1 MTQAAPLH
9 QNNGIHE
16 TQLTSENTLLQK
28 IQPRVKFLTFNTW
41 GLKFVS
47 KHRKERL
54 RAIAD
59 KLSGSKVGTP
69 IEELNVLN
77 TNENG
82 EQDDEESIDDYD
94 IVALQE
100 IWCKE
105 DWDYINLRCKERFP
119 YTRIFYSG
127 IITGPGLAILSKIP
141 IESTFLYRFPI
152 NGRPSA
158 FFRGDWYVGKS
169 IAVTLLKPLTKDTYP
184 IAIMNSHMHAP
195 YAMTGDAAYEC
206 HRSCQAWDFSKLANL
221 YRKANYAV
229 VIVGD
234 LNSRPGSL
242 PHKFLTAETGL
253 VDSWLQ
259 LHGKQDIVQIS
270 KMNAVD
276 QLKIGC
282 TTCDS
287 QLNTWRAQ
295 RQPDEA
301 KRLDYAL
308 IDPTK
313 LNTINAGARFTE
325 RLDNIG
331 SFSDHFAYTCTL
343 ELLPRKTGESENLDE
358 DDTQPRKLLLERFA
372 SYEEMLRCIN
382 KYMITAKKQKLFRG
396 IHFILSVLCIIACL
410 VVTTFTSNKAAW
422 SSIFWVL
429 FATVVSVTG
438 LIDGM
443 ISFFFGRSEIRAL
456 WEVEQE
462 VQDAERYMQMVL
474 DKQK

>member
-1 MTQAAPLH
+1 MSSVNHSKSNSLSEHITANEPNGAPKKL
-9 QNNGIHE
+9 
-16 TQLTSENTLLQK
+16 
-28 IQPRVKFLTFNTW
+28 PRVKMLTFNTW
-41 GLKFVS
+41 GLKVVS
-47 KHRKERL
+47 KHRKARL

-59 KLSGSKVGTP
+59 KLAGDKVGTP
-69 IEELNVLN
+69 IDDLAEIRGNGAD
-77 TNENG
+77 NEDP
-82 EQDDEESIDDYD
+82 EDYD

-100 IWCKE
+100 ICCKE
-105 DWDYINLRCKERFP
+105 DWDYISLRCKDKFP
-119 YTRIFYSG
+119 YMRIFYSG
-127 IITGPGLAILSKIP
+127 ILTGPGLAILSKIP

-169 IAVTLLKPLTKDTYP
+169 IAVTLLKPVSDDTYP

-221 YRKANYAV
+221 YKKAQYAV

-242 PHKFLTAETGL
+242 PHKFLTQETGL

-259 LHGKQDIVQIS
+259 LHGPQDIVQIS

-276 QLKIGC
+276 QLKVGC

-308 IDPTK
+308 IDPGKMHTVE
-313 LNTINAGARFTE
+313 AGVRFTE
-325 RLDNIG
+325 RLENIG
-331 SFSDHFAYTCTL
+331 SFSDHFAYSCTL
-343 ELLPRKTGESENLDE
+343 ELQKRVMEPVGSTDY
-358 DDTQPRKLLLERFA
+358 TQPRQLLLDRFA
-372 SYEEMLRCIN
+372 SYEEMSRCID
-382 KYMITAKKQKLFRG
+382 KYMVTAKKQKFYRG
-396 IHFILSVLCIIACL
+396 LHFVLSVLCIIACL
-410 VVTTFTSNKAAW
+410 VVTTFTANKAAW

-438 LIDGM
+438 LLDGL

-456 WEVEQE
+456 WEVAAE
-462 VQDAERYMQMVL
+462 VQDAEHHLQEVL
-474 DKQK
+474 GTD